1 MNRQTLKIYVFY
13 CANSLDPQELL
24 CLRDKLQDDTLR
36 ELRLPCSGKVTVP
49 YLVKAFETGADG
61 LVIVT
66 CKQDECRRIE
76 GNMRAQKRAQAVDSL
91 LEEIGLGPGRIA
103 VIQRTDAGAE
113 QIIED
118 IETFCRK
125 IRNMPQ
131 DYVELQSSPDN
142 NDISAMPV
150 PEHQETTP

>member
-1 MNRQTLKIYVFY
+1 MDRRTLKIYIFY
-13 CANSLDPQELL
+13 CANSIEPQELMRL
-24 CLRDKLQDDTLR
+24 GDKLQGDTVR
-36 ELRLPCSGKVTVP
+36 QIRLPCSGKVTVP

-66 CKQDECRRIE
+66 CKRDECRRLE

-91 LEEIGLGPGRIA
+91 LEEVGLGPGRIA
-103 VIQRTDAGAE
+103 VIQRTDAGTE

-125 IRNMPQ
+125 IRSMPQ
-131 DYVELQSSPDN
+131 DYVELQPSPDN